1 MSATFDNVYVEKYE
15 SRVRHLAQQ
24 SKSRLR
30 NFVQEVSDGG
40 EAHNFDRMAA
50 NDANKKTTRK
60 TPTPD
65 DETAASRRKSIPSE
79 YHIGDVV
86 EKKDLTR
93 AIVDP
98 KSNYAMAHGMAMGRA
113 QDDEIIAAATGAS
126 RDGAGNSVSFLAGQT
141 VGNGSAAI
149 TFDIVT
155 EVSEIFLNNDIDP
168 EEPKVMVISPAQ
180 QRKLLQLT
188 EATSRDYNLRD
199 ALMRGYVDLWM
210 GYTWIVSTRLLAPS
224 AGQVDCFAMTNRA
237 IGLQMNRD
245 VTVDVGPDPSISFAW
260 RIYTSGEWGAVRVE
274 DEQLVRIHLSE
285 TI

>member
-24 SKSRLR
+24 SVSRLDR
-30 NFVQEVSDGG
+30 YVQVVSDGG
-40 EAHNFDRMAA
+40 EAHNFDRMAS
-50 NDANKKTTRK
+50 NDAAKKTTRK

-65 DETAASRRKSIPSE
+65 DETALSRRKSIPSE

-86 EKKDLTR
+86 EKKDITR
-93 AIVDP
+93 ALVDP
-98 KSNYAMAHGMAMGRA
+98 KSNYAMAHGMAMKRA
-113 QDDEIIAAATGAS
+113 KDDEIIAAATGAS

-141 VGNGSAAI
+141 IGDGSVAI
-149 TFDIVT
+149 NFDIVT
-155 EVSEIFLNNDIDP
+155 AVAEKFLLNDIDP
-168 EEPKVMVISPAQ
+168 DEPKVMVISPAQ

-199 ALMRGYVDLWM
+199 ALMKGYVDSWM
-210 GYTWIVSTRLLAPS
+210 GFTWIVSTRLLAPDT
-224 AGQVDCFAMTNRA
+224 GEVDCFAMTNRA
-237 IGLQMNRD
+237 IGLQLNRD
-245 VTVDVGPDPSISFAW
+245 IQVEVAPDPSISFAY
-260 RIYTSGEWGAVRVE
+260 RIYTSGEWGAIRVE